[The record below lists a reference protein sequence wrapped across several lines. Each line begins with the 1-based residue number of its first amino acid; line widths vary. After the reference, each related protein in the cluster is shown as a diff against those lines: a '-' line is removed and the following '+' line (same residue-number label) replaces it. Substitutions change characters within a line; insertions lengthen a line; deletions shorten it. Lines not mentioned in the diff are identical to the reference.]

1 MAQPAKSAKLQL
13 LNGNPNK
20 RNKEELERR
29 AAAEEKMKMQA
40 DDIRAP
46 NWLDNESLKVFEFLK
61 KELLE
66 VELITN
72 GDTYALAMYAYW
84 YAKHVDLQQQD
95 EEAKKY
101 MDEGEFGSVL
111 IKQLDTCSKNLR
123 MFGNDLGLSPSARTK
138 LAIKIAE
145 EESKSEWD

>member
-1 MAQPAKSAKLQL
+1 
-13 LNGNPNK
+13 
-20 RNKEELERR
+20 
-29 AAAEEKMKMQA
+29 
-40 DDIRAP
+40 
-46 NWLDNESLKVFEFLK
+46 
-61 KELLE
+61 
-66 VELITN
+66 
-72 GDTYALAMYAYW
+72 MYAYW
-84 YAKHVDLQQQD
+84 YSKHVDLQRQD
-95 EEAKKY
+95 EEARSY